1 MLRYPDAKI
10 SKEGRE
16 AIERV
21 KAFAAKYEAA
31 KNAESPPGKKAI
43 AKQPL
48 SRFEELE
55 QIINRHKEGFI
66 EAGLAL
72 LEVRNQ
78 ELYKE
83 EGYTTFAECCE
94 IRFGFKKTHVYRL
107 IGASQAALALPEKE
121 RPKTERAMRKLLN
134 ANKTTSPPGDKN
146 KSAVAEKPS
155 RKTETEPDFEATLRR
170 VVPTPPVDTASN
182 LLTKIIARI
191 QAHANNEKFL
201 HALNEWLED
210 SGI

>member
-1 MLRYPDAKI
+1 MTLYAGIPLDAPFGKPKGFHTPI
-10 SKEGRE
+10 KAPVPPSSKKGEVSTE
-16 AIERV
+16 
-21 KAFAAKYEAA
+21 KTLAKQV
-31 KNAESPPGKKAI
+31 

-83 EGYTTFAECCE
+83 QGYSTFAECCE

-121 RPKTERAMRKLLN
+121 RPKTENAMRKSLTIS
-134 ANKTTSPPGDKN
+134 KTMSPRGDKPPP
-146 KSAVAEKPS
+146 KS
-155 RKTETEPDFEATLRR
+155 EPDFEATLRK
-170 VVPTPPVDTASN
+170 VIPEKPADTASEE
-182 LLTKIIARI
+182 KDEIEEIITRI
-191 QAHANNEKFL
+191 RRAIGNKNFL
-201 HALNEWLED
+201 RALKKLLED